1 MARRRK
7 AVGSIDS
14 KIFKRTALKTKK
26 INVDPAPMR
35 GGIRL
40 WHHSKYLISSLKL
53 FKSLKVYTL
62 P

>member
-14 KIFKRTALKTKK
+14 KIFKRTAMKTKK

-40 WHHSKYLISSLKL
+40 
-53 FKSLKVYTL
+53 
-62 P
+62 